1 MSEVLS
7 IGQVAG
13 STSSTRLSLW
23 HFVAALCLTIVY
35 SACPST
41 ARAQSSLPATDF
53 HPGQQFPEVALP
65 SLKDGQPMSITEFRG
80 KELILH
86 VFASW

>member
-1 MSEVLS
+1 MLEVLF
-7 IGQVAG
+7 IGQVAR
-13 STSSTRLSLW
+13 SSFTRLSWW
-23 HFVAALCLTIVY
+23 HFVASVCLTILCGA
-35 SACPST
+35 SPST

-53 HPGQQFPEVALP
+53 HPGQQFPEVVLP

-80 KELILH
+80 KKLILQ

>member
-1 MSEVLS
+1 MSAVLY
-7 IGQVAG
+7 IGQVAR
-13 STSSTRLSLW
+13 SRSTRLSLW
-23 HFVAALCLTIVY
+23 HFVVSLCLTILCGV
-35 SACPST
+35 STST

-53 HPGQQFPEVALP
+53 HPGQQFPEVVLP

-80 KELILH
+80 KKLILQ